1 MRLRWVIAAQTL
13 RTRAGIVRRRQHLAS
28 PCEWLISPLVG
39 LPAISRDDL
48 PQAIINLF
56 HRGSM
61 HLPIDFSI
69 TEGNLL
75 HNTEKPSDSG
85 GSHDPIA
92 VAPAAHPV
100 ESGID
105 AALGGAVVGAATG
118 TIAAGPVGTV
128 VGAAVGA
135 IVGGLAGKS
144 SADSIDPSQE
154 EDYWRKNYLG
164 RPYVDT
170 GASYDDYGPA
180 YGYGVDA
187 YARYP
192 DRSFS
197 DVEADLSS
205 GWDTARG
212 KSTLGW
218 DRAKN
223 ATRDAWQRVSDSV
236 ER

>member
-1 MRLRWVIAAQTL
+1 
-13 RTRAGIVRRRQHLAS
+13 
-28 PCEWLISPLVG
+28 
-39 LPAISRDDL
+39 
-48 PQAIINLF
+48 
-56 HRGSM
+56 M
-61 HLPIDFSI
+61 HHTDQ
-69 TEGNLL
+69 
-75 HNTEKPSDSG
+75 PSDSG
-85 GSHDPIA
+85 SSRDLIA
-92 VAPAAHPV
+92 VTPSAHAV
-100 ESGID
+100 DSGID

-154 EDYWRKNYLG
+154 EAHWRENYLG

-170 GASYDDYGPA
+170 GASFDDYGPA

-187 YARYP
+187 YVRYP
-192 DRSFS
+192 GRSFE

-205 GWDTARG
+205 DWDTARG

-223 ATRDAWQRVSDSV
+223 ATRDAWNRVSDSV